1 MNQPSEPALR
11 FRGGD
16 RHHLFNNHGTWFLRY
31 CVRDAA
37 WLKAERRLTASLGTK
52 DLAVAQERR
61 DVFFA
66 HLRLQR
72 ELSAGAATC
81 TWSAAA

>member
-1 MNQPSEPALR
+1 MNPSSEPALR

-37 WLKAERRLTASLGTK
+37 WLKAERRITASLGTK
-52 DLAVAQERR
+52 DLSVAQERR

-72 ELSAGAATC
+72 ELSAGAGTC
-81 TWSAAA
+81 TWSVAA